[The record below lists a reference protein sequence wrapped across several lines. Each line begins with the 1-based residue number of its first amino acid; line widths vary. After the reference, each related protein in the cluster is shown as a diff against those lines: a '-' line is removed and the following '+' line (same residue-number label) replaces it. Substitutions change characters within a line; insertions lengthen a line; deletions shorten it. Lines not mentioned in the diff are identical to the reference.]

1 MPAWSS
7 TWPDRHFLTRDGSMH
22 GLRVHLEP
30 AAQLHERPTSLV
42 QPGGFLGLHRVQT
55 RAANR
60 HAATGK
66 MGSRGQAVDMEL
78 LGQPT
83 QGRAGLVDSDQL
95 VDLGVGQKSLSHL
108 K

>member
-1 MPAWSS
+1 
-7 TWPDRHFLTRDGSMH
+7 
-22 GLRVHLEP
+22 
-30 AAQLHERPTSLV
+30 
-42 QPGGFLGLHRVQT
+42 
-55 RAANR
+55 
-60 HAATGK
+60 